1 MSTKFTA
8 AQLRGLKAEYEKEI
22 RQELINTIVK
32 QIKDKCIEVAKL
44 GQVKYDATIGNH
56 FEKKHMIL
64 SLNKYQ
70 SLTFMGQCT
79 EDIISECITIL
90 MDELPD
96 CTIEGEIED
105 RTNQKSSKFTQLYTI
120 TVDWSGIKPEVEA
133 ATLPEVSEVEKLKAR
148 IAELEEE
155 NSRLKSNSTVGPVS
169 QITSD
174 LLDIFA
180 GFGAIIP
187 K

>member
-8 AQLRGLKAEYEKEI
+8 AQLRGLKAEHEKEM

-32 QIKDKCIEVAKL
+32 QIKDKCIEYAKKGDTKCIL
-44 GQVKYDATIGNH
+44 NLISNPGDNYMTI
-56 FEKKHMIL
+56 
-64 SLNKYQ
+64 SWNKYSSIQ
-70 SLTFMGQCT
+70 TQGKCT
-79 EDIISECITIL
+79 EELVADCIRLLTDELTDCLIDGEMEEIIWQKGLTRLKFTITI
-90 MDELPD
+90 
-96 CTIEGEIED
+96 
-105 RTNQKSSKFTQLYTI
+105 
-120 TVDWSGIKPEVEA
+120 DWSIDKPEA

-155 NSRLKSNSTVGPVS
+155 NSRLKSNSTVGHDS